1 MAKNVTSKVKINR
14 TRVKQLSNACI
25 TALELTAQVL
35 QDEIREDEVIPMD
48 TGLLRGE
55 SFFIDYTYSK
65 YGKVLLVHSTPY
77 ARRLYF
83 HPEYNFNKEFA
94 RNAKGKWFEDYQE
107 GGSKADFA
115 SNVFKKLYKKEAD
128 V

>member
-1 MAKNVTSKVKINR
+1 MAKNVTSRVKINR
-14 TRVKQLSNACI
+14 TRVKQLSKACI

-55 SFFIDYTYSK
+55 GFFIDYTNSK
-65 YGKVLLVHSTPY
+65 QGKISLVHSTPY

-83 HPEYNFNKEFA
+83 HPEFNFNKTYA
-94 RNAKGKWFEDYQE
+94 RNAKGKWFEDYE
-107 GGSKADFA
+107 KGGIKEDFA
-115 SNVFKKLYKKEAD
+115 PNVFKKLYKKEAD